1 MASGSLVPVSSGKI
15 QGLILFAG
23 GLYVL
28 YGAVSGRLA
37 SMLAALFTPSAL
49 GNVQSGQV
57 TTSGGLPS
65 NVAQLITP
73 YNIHTGVNSTTT
85 AG

>member
-37 SMLAALFTPSAL
+37 PMLAALFTPSAL
-49 GNVQSGQV
+49 GNVQTSV
-57 TTSGGLPS
+57 TTTGGLPS

>member
-28 YGAVSGRLA
+28 YGAVSGRLVP
-37 SMLAALFTPSAL
+37 MLAALFTPSAL
-49 GNVQSGQV
+49 GNVQTSV
-57 TTSGGLPS
+57 TTTGGLPS
-65 NVAQLITP
+65 NVAQLSTP
-73 YNIHTGVNSTTT
+73 YTVHTGVNSTTT

>member
-37 SMLAALFTPSAL
+37 PMLAALFTPSAL
-49 GNVQSGQV
+49 GNVQTSV
-57 TTSGGLPS
+57 TTTGGLPS
-65 NVAQLITP
+65 NVAQLSTP

>member
-28 YGAVSGRLA
+28 YGAVSGRLVP
-37 SMLAALFTPSAL
+37 MLAALFTPSAL
-49 GNVQSGQV
+49 GNVQTSV
-57 TTSGGLPS
+57 TTTGGLPS
-65 NVAQLITP
+65 NVAQLSTP

>member
-28 YGAVSGRLA
+28 YGAVSGRL
-37 SMLAALFTPSAL
+37 SPMLAALFTPSAL
-49 GNVQSGQV
+49 GNVQTSV
-57 TTSGGLPS
+57 TTTGGLPS
-65 NVAQLITP
+65 NVAQLITT
-73 YNIHTGVNSTTT
+73 YNIHTGVNSTTAT
-85 AG
+85 G

>member
-37 SMLAALFTPSAL
+37 PMLAALFTPSAL
-49 GNVQSGQV
+49 GNVQTSV
-57 TTSGGLPS
+57 TTTGGLPS

-73 YNIHTGVNSTTT
+73 YTIHTGVNSTTT